1 MLNGLPVKFKEYLA
15 FGDAFSGDLYP
26 ALDAGATSVAV
37 ALERLPFAGDIAPL
51 GAASLLYRNDDAR
64 WPEFSGADLS
74 TINPDLKFRSLVQ
87 DAATIGDVFGEQLA
101 MVVESDAPTLVTLT
115 VGAVEVTSLLVR
127 RPAVGITRNAAGDI
141 ADAYEFLVDAIRRL
155 RPNAMIVL
163 STVCDPSDGTA
174 MLPGLEF
181 DDKPV
186 RLEAMA
192 VVNTRIR
199 QLAAGTTGAVLAD
212 LHARFLGH
220 GMEVE
225 EKDRWYW
232 RRSPLEPNAR
242 GASEIR
248 RAWLEALHH
257 EDA

>member
-1 MLNGLPVKFKEYLA
+1 MDFHEYLA

-37 ALERLPFAGDIAPL
+37 ALERVPSAGDIAPL
-51 GAASLLYRNDDAR
+51 GAASLFYRNDDAR
-64 WPEFSGADLS
+64 WPDFAGADLLS
-74 TINPDLKFRSLVQ
+74 LYPDLKFRSLVE
-87 DAATIGDVFGEQLA
+87 DGATIGDVFGEQLA
-101 MVVESDAPTLVTLT
+101 TVAESDAPTLVTLT
-115 VGAVEVTSLLVR
+115 VGAIEVTSLLVR
-127 RPAVGITRNAAGDI
+127 RPAAAITRHAATDV
-141 ADAYEFLVDAIRRL
+141 ADAYEFLIDAIRRV
-155 RPNAMIVL
+155 RPTATL
-163 STVCDPSDGTA
+163 LLTTVCDPSDGTA
-174 MLPGLEF
+174 LLPGLEF
-181 DDKPV
+181 DAKPV

-192 VVNTRIR
+192 IVNDRIR
-199 QLAAGTTGAVLAD
+199 QLAAGTLGAKLAD

-232 RRSPLEPNAR
+232 RRSPLEPNAT

-248 RAWLEALHH
+248 RAWLEALHL